1 MSGFEPKLLTDGY
14 RTKPWP
20 GPGPAPGP
28 GNPPRTFSSVV
39 PPASRAAGG
48 SAPAPEQE
56 PAAVLQQ
63 PPAMSGAASFA
74 PRRARFQS
82 LHVKLVSLR
91 QVEEVI
97 LTEDPESSRADDA
110 RVRLMEVIDRL
121 CALVTVM
128 RAEGDFG
135 LIDDLLAKAED
146 ASCR

>member
-20 GPGPAPGP
+20 GPDTTPL
-28 GNPPRTFSSVV
+28 PPRTFSSVV
-39 PPASRAAGG
+39 AAASRAAGG

-63 PPAMSGAASFA
+63 PPAMSGAESFA
-74 PRRARFQS
+74 PRRARFQG

-91 QVEEVI
+91 QHQEAIRMGASTNDGMVRQQEVI
-97 LTEDPESSRADDA
+97 G
-110 RVRLMEVIDRL
+110 RL

-128 RAEGDFG
+128 RDEGDFG
-135 LIDDLLAKAED
+135 LIDDLLAQAED